1 MPSEDGEEQVVVQV
15 SVAVVNKG
23 RKDDRRYHQEKDLEN
38 FTVGFFTVMCV
49 FGSFPQ
55 NYFPVYAV
63 NDQHKAEACQDT
75 GSCSEGSA
83 GGTEFGMFGIVCREL
98 LDEEPGGANTECGV
112 EYLLDDL

>member
-1 MPSEDGEEQVVVQV
+1 
-15 SVAVVNKG
+15 
-23 RKDDRRYHQEKDLEN
+23 
-38 FTVGFFTVMCV
+38 MCV

-55 NYFPVYAV
+55 NCFPVYAV

-98 LDEEPGGANTECGV
+98 LAAPILNAALNTCSMICEIEVGIIV
-112 EYLLDDL
+112 LWAWK

>member
-1 MPSEDGEEQVVVQV
+1 MV
-15 SVAVVNKG
+15 
-23 RKDDRRYHQEKDLEN
+23 
-38 FTVGFFTVMCV
+38 CV

-55 NYFPVYAV
+55 NCFPVYAV